1 MTDSTNVSPEGEIP
15 KAPPVTGLPEANPI
29 DTNLAGFGLRLAG
42 YLIDGVIVFVGFLV
56 IAQIA
61 AGLNSTLLT
70 IAASFAGFLY
80 AGLLIGGWNGQTV
93 GMKAMRIRCVSAADA
108 SSVAYSTSF
117 LRAFIH
123 AIFEIIP
130 IVLAVDL
137 LWPLWDAR
145 NQTLHDKVASTI
157 VVKD

>member
-1 MTDSTNVSPEGEIP
+1 MTDSSMQPEDGIP
-15 KAPPVTGLPEANPI
+15 KAPPVTGLPEANPV
-29 DTNLAGFGLRLAG
+29 DANLAPYSLRLVG
-42 YLIDGVIVFVGFLV
+42 YLIDGVIVFVAFLI
-56 IAQIA
+56 IALVA
-61 AGLNSTLLT
+61 AGLDSTILT
-70 IAASFAGFLY
+70 IAASIAGFLS

-93 GMKAMRIRCVSAADA
+93 GMKAMGIRCVNGADA
-108 SSVAYSTSF
+108 SKVEYSTSF
-117 LRAFIH
+117 LRAFVH

-130 IVLAVDL
+130 IVLIVDL